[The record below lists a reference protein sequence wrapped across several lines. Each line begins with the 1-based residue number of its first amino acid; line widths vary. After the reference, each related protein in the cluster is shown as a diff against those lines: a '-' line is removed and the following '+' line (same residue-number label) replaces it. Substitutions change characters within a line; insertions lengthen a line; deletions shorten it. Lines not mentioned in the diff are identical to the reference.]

1 MEQLRE
7 MRTSRMQQ
15 LRQSNQQATLLNRQ
29 TAVMSNVY
37 NILGRQLAV
46 SNRLDSNQ
54 KITIRQTAATNTSLN
69 NLSKSMAKSIGSLS
83 MSIGRGAAGAVGSA
97 GRGVSA
103 VGGAA
108 VGGVSAISSGIL
120 TGLAKVLPTAIIGY
134 LGKTMLWDNM
144 EDATKG
150 KLQTAFSGLMEKMMI
165 GVKGTDIGKQID
177 PLTEKL
183 GDHLEVLGESFDK
196 LSTKISKMVQSISK
210 VVPPMPSMNEVKE
223 KATDIKNTVE
233 KRIEAAKP
241 DIKRAAVMTRITGE
255 QLQSAGNT
263 IMQGVEIGRDI
274 SRQIPEGPAGI
285 TETAIVGTGVVA
297 AAAGARK
304 LYKPKAGS
312 PAAPPAPAPAP
323 APAAKAAAP
332 PAATS
337 TKSSRLDLMRKVS
350 GGVLSAESKAAQET
364 LKKAGIPLTKQGVA
378 IARTVNKLVKGSF
391 KGAATLLDAVMKY
404 KLTKFGG
411 VLGLLLE
418 GGQLAYLSVEIDA
431 MKELGELNDEEAA
444 ALWQYSIKM
453 AGASVA
459 GGLVVGTLGAA
470 AGGGWFSVPLAIA
483 GGIAG
488 STLAQKAVEMTST
501 LPSSLTTEITQ
512 VEADKPSAMS
522 VTSPGK
528 ITNKR
533 QEKGKKQAASSASSV
548 KPTGAGTSSGA
559 GATGSTDKA
568 MKYFM
573 SKGWTREQ
581 AAGIV
586 GNLQHESNMKTNIEG
601 DKNNKKGSAW
611 GIAQWRTER
620 LAKFKEMYG
629 KDVKDASF
637 EEQLDFVQWELTHDE
652 RSAGG
657 LLQQA
662 TTADQA
668 ALVVD
673 WYYERSD
680 RKATTKRQAN
690 ALALMGITAGADTQM
705 ATNAVTTKPQASATD
720 TANNSRP
727 SKPYPDTAMVAANG
741 SQSSNIS
748 SEDTSPADNTMSFA
762 DRVAAK
768 SKARQ
773 ERKDIESSFDTTA
786 EMKKPAAVEDKK
798 IGLGTSLMGF
808 LHTSQSDITA
818 QILEGLNEIQQF
830 DIQKNVSTPMVINN
844 KGGDTI
850 VSSSSGGGGGGAS
863 SSFAPIG
870 MSAGYDSRFKSLAG
884 VG

>member
-1 MEQLRE
+1 MPEANQDKRSYMEQLRE

-15 LRQSNQQATLLNRQ
+15 LRQSNQQAAIMNRQ

-37 NILGRQLAV
+37 NILGKQLAA

-83 MSIGRGAAGAVGSA
+83 MSIGRGAVGSA

-108 VGGVSAISSGIL
+108 VGGVSALSSGIL
-120 TGLAKVLPTAIIGY
+120 TGLAKVLPTAMVGY

-150 KLQTAFSGLMEKMMI
+150 KLQTAFSGLIEKMMI

-196 LSTKISKMVQSISK
+196 LSVKISKMVQSISK
-210 VVPPMPSMNEVKE
+210 IVPPMPSINEVKE
-223 KATDIKNTVE
+223 KATDVKNTVE

-241 DIKRAAVMTRITGE
+241 GIKRAAVMTRITGE
-255 QLQSAGNT
+255 RLQSAGNT

-274 SRQIPEGPAGI
+274 SRQIPEGPGGI

-312 PAAPPAPAPAP
+312 PAAPAPA
-323 APAAKAAAP
+323 KATAP

-378 IARTVNKLVKGSF
+378 IARTVNKLVKASF
-391 KGAATLLDAVMKY
+391 KGAATFLDALMKY

-418 GGQLAYLSVEIDA
+418 TGQLAYLSIEIEA

-444 ALWQYSIKM
+444 ALWEYSRNM
-453 AGASVA
+453 AGASLT
-459 GGLVVGTLGAA
+459 GGLVGGTLGAVS
-470 AGGGWFSVPLAIA
+470 GGGWFSVPLAIA

-488 STLAQKAVEMTST
+488 STLAQKAVEMNTT

-533 QEKGKKQAASSASSV
+533 QEKVKKQAANSASSV

-611 GIAQWRTER
+611 GIAQWRLER

-637 EEQLDFVQWELTHDE
+637 EEQLDFVQWELTHSHS
-652 RSAGG
+652 SAGG

-673 WYYERSD
+673 QYYEISD
-680 RKATTKRQAN
+680 GKAITKRQAN
-690 ALALMGITAGADTQM
+690 ALALMGITVGADTQM
-705 ATNAVTTKPQASATD
+705 ATNAVTAKPQAAATA
-720 TANNSRP
+720 TANDSRP
-727 SKPYPDTAMVAANG
+727 SKPYPDTAMVAAND
-741 SQSSNIS
+741 SQSSNLS
-748 SEDTSPADNTMSFA
+748 SEDTAPADNDMSFA

-786 EMKKPAAVEDKK
+786 EMKKPVEDKK

-818 QILEGLNEIQQF
+818 QIIAGLDQIQQF
-830 DIQKNVSTPMVINN
+830 DMQKNVSTPMVINN

-850 VSSSSGGGGGGAS
+850 VSSSSGGGGGGS
-863 SSFAPIG
+863 SSTFAPVG
-870 MSAGYDSRFKSLAG
+870 VSAGYDSRFKSLAG